1 MYYYN
6 FLGYSVGEVKFL
18 RGLGR
23 REIGY
28 GVLVERVFE
37 LLILFEEEFLYI
49 IRLVLEVL
57 SLNGLIL

>member
-6 FLGYSVGEVKFL
+6 FFVYSVGEVRLL

-28 GVLVERVFE
+28 GVLVERV
-37 LLILFEEEFLYI
+37 LLLVILF
-49 IRLVLEVL
+49 
-57 SLNGLIL
+57 

>member
-6 FLGYSVGEVKFL
+6 FLLFFIGELKFV

-37 LLILFEEEFLYI
+37 FVIFLEDEFFYI
-49 IRLVLEVL
+49 I
-57 SLNGLIL
+57 